1 MIVAMEERHVFMCN
15 HSATD
20 EISWRVN
27 GRVLG
32 VDIFPLNVTTDSI
45 SLPGSGRV
53 STLTIGGLPEHNET
67 TVRCA
72 AVFGNRSIPVVSPS
86 VTFLIQGLYP
96 VNSIDSINDFSLCLQ
111 DDYKV

>member
-20 EISWRVN
+20 AISWRVN

-45 SLPGSGRV
+45 SLRGGGRV
-53 STLTIGGLPEHNET
+53 STLIIEGLPEHNET
-67 TVRCA
+67 TIRCA
-72 AVFGNRSIPVVSPS
+72 AIFDDRSIPVVSPS

-96 VNSIDSINDFSLCLQ
+96 VCANDSRLS
-111 DDYKV
+111 